1 RRVSGSDSNFT
12 FELPET
18 LHMFASPTPSCPQT
32 TGRNLYWIDEALGTL
47 NTAQLP
53 VGAYTGTRLAAWISS
68 NYASATYMEA
78 QNSIEVASDGNR
90 RVLSDAELLN
100 LFPNGPGYPPG
111 AYATRPQ
118 SINHLLGGSYL
129 DGVYLR
135 SRELGNA
142 AHILGPLG
150 NDIICK
156 VIIDKGVGHV
166 MKDQTDDGHLVELR
180 GPITLRTLNFRLTDV
195 INDFPYKKK
204 AEMPDEQ
211 KPDQAEEAAG
221 AAAGPEPA
229 ERGELSHA
237 APEPVRPTAGLAG
250 DLPAVSP
257 PGPADAVVAVPPA
270 EGAGAA
276 EPKAAPKKRGRPPR
290 SKNKPKPPPAT
301 VRADPGQAVN
311 RYRRLQ
317 WLRSRSSSR
326 SSRAALST

>member
-1 RRVSGSDSNFT
+1 MPTGWDRGTSEGSTASEISRTPFRFRRKKQAMTTIYVDSRKRVSGSDSNFA

-18 LHMFASPTPSCPQT
+18 LHMQSSAKMAVYKVRIADAFLSTDR
-32 TGRNLYWIDEALGTL
+32 GRNLYWIDQALGTL
-47 NTAQLP
+47 NTAELP

-68 NYASATYMEA
+68 NYASATYVEA

-90 RVLSDAELLN
+90 RILSDAELLN

-129 DGVYLR
+129 DGALQIFPWVSMNSYNEVYLR

-166 MKDQTDDGHLVELR
+166 MKDQSDDGHLVELR

-195 INDFPYKKK
+195 DGNEVNTRGTSVSFAIFID
-204 AEMPDEQ
+204 
-211 KPDQAEEAAG
+211 
-221 AAAGPEPA
+221 PE
-229 ERGELSHA
+229 
-237 APEPVRPTAGLAG
+237 
-250 DLPAVSP
+250 
-257 PGPADAVVAVPPA
+257 
-270 EGAGAA
+270 
-276 EPKAAPKKRGRPPR
+276 K
-290 SKNKPKPPPAT
+290 
-301 VRADPGQAVN
+301 
-311 RYRRLQ
+311 
-317 WLRSRSSSR
+317 
-326 SSRAALST
+326 